1 MITYFKMQSATLKV
15 GSPVYFVVNNPK
27 YPYQIREWQNK
38 ICGVAGCDNDSLS
51 AIAYNAYRRSEQYVL

>member
-1 MITYFKMQSATLKV
+1 MQSATLKV

-27 YPYQIREWQNK
+27 YPYEERVWQNK

-51 AIAYNAYRRSEQYVL
+51 AIAYDAYRRSEQ

>member
-27 YPYQIREWQNK
+27 YPYEERVWQNK

-51 AIAYNAYRRSEQYVL
+51 AIAYYAYRRSEQ